1 MGTSSSPWVLP
12 RMELRRSDQAV
23 GLLAVKESA
32 LGQTSLLS
40 VVTERYL
47 TKAFPSLHF
56 YKGKE
61 VGYGGEG
68 ENYLN
73 SIISNINPSHISLH
87 MTS

>member
-1 MGTSSSPWVLP
+1 MGISSSARVIAC
-12 RMELRRSDQAV
+12 MELRRSDQAV

-47 TKAFPSLHF
+47 TEAFPSLHF

-61 VGYGGEG
+61 VGYEGEG
-68 ENYLN
+68 ENSLN